1 MPCDHPRRPL
11 SLLTTALA
19 AAGVV
24 LAAVSCSN
32 ITPLGPD
39 PTPVSL
45 PPARDLGSPIIM
57 QVMRSQP
64 PTPAGRCPADTIAL
78 FGSDPSVPRTTVG
91 SAPVGPPVPVPAHS
105 QLVQGSQG
113 SKATPPPASPATP
126 AGVACYLPVGT
137 PVTITSAAVS
147 SVTTNRNQP
156 GPAWYVFVVG
166 FPTADVPALT
176 ALIRQAYDSG
186 DALGMSVAG
195 KLWQAPQPRRSFNSL
210 RAEQINLLSR
220 NQAIQLYRL
229 LVPTG

>member
-1 MPCDHPRRPL
+1 MPCDPSRRPL

-19 AAGVV
+19 AVGGG
-24 LAAVSCSN
+24 LAAAGCSS

-39 PTPVSL
+39 QTPVSL

-64 PTPAGRCPADTIAL
+64 PTPTGRCPADAVAL
-78 FGSDPSVPRTTVG
+78 FGSDPNVPRATVG
-91 SAPVGPPVPVPAHS
+91 SAPAGSPVPVPAHS
-105 QLVQGSQG
+105 QLVQGST
-113 SKATPPPASPATP
+113 AAPPPASPTTP
-126 AGVACYLPVGT
+126 ACIACYLPVGT

-147 SVTTNRNQP
+147 SVTTSQNQP
-156 GPAWYVFVVG
+156 GPARYIFVVA

-195 KLWQAPQPRRSFNSL
+195 KLWQAPQPRRSFNAL

-220 NQAIQLYRL
+220 NQAIQL
-229 LVPTG
+229 